1 MAQASQEELPEGHL
15 PVGSTVAGKYL
26 LRRVLGVG
34 GMGVVY
40 AAQHSFTGRHCAIKV
55 LNKSHS
61 NIPGYAERFLREARA
76 AAEIGHQSVCDVYDA
91 GEEPDGTLYLVLE
104 LLEGRDLSQ
113 AMEREDLSVSEI
125 VEIGIQ
131 TLQGL
136 HAAHERGII
145 HRDVKPENVFLTRD
159 EHGNLRVK
167 LLDFGVAKNLRR
179 GGSLYNTQQG
189 HVVGTPYYMAPEQ
202 AAGDDTDRRADV
214 WSTGAMLFH
223 ALTGEPPFDA
233 ENYNKLILKLLSQ
246 KPPSLAHRSVG
257 MPEWLISMVD
267 GALKRD
273 PAERWQS
280 AEQMAEGLRN
290 KGAAPLGLDWEEYEN
305 ATTRTPSPFNNDM
318 DSLAPPPG
326 LTGHGMAKMQ
336 PLPSSPP
343 VPNLSTMGGP
353 LEDSGERPSAKKPG
367 ELAPPPPPPPAAPMP
382 PLGHHPPSGAPPQ
395 SAQWMEHSAQY
406 PAQPRS
412 SMSGFVA
419 GILVGLAFAFLL
431 GGAAILWWLIAGV

>member
-1 MAQASQEELPEGHL
+1 MAQASLELPEGHL
-15 PVGSTVAGKYL
+15 PVGSTIDGKYL

-40 AAQHSFTGRHCAIKV
+40 AAQHSFTGRHCALKV

-104 LLEGRDLSQ
+104 LLEGRDLAE
-113 AMEREDLSVSEI
+113 AMEKEDLSVPEV

-223 ALTGEPPFDA
+223 ALAGEPPFDA
-233 ENYNKLILKLLSQ
+233 DNYNKLILKLLSQ
-246 KPPSLAHRSVG
+246 TPPSLADMSEG
-257 MPEWLISMVD
+257 LPPWLISMVD
-267 GALKRD
+267 GALERD
-273 PAERWQS
+273 PAKRWQT
-280 AEQMAEGLRN
+280 AAQMAEGLRN
-290 KGAAPLGLDWEEYEN
+290 KGAAPLGLEWEEYEN
-305 ATTRTPSPFNNDM
+305 ATTRTPSPFSSDDM

-326 LTGHGMAKMQ
+326 LTAQGLAKAQ
-336 PLPSSPP
+336 PLPSSPR
-343 VPNLSTMGGP
+343 VPADIEP
-353 LEDSGERPSAKKPG
+353 LADSGERPSTRKPDFS
-367 ELAPPPPPPPAAPMP
+367 PPPPPPSTPAPTWSEAP
-382 PLGHHPPSGAPPQ
+382 SAPV
-395 SAQWMEHSAQY
+395 SAQY
-406 PAQPRS
+406 PAQPSTS
-412 SMSGFVA
+412 SMSGFVL

-431 GGAAILWWLIAGV
+431 GGAAVLWWLIAT